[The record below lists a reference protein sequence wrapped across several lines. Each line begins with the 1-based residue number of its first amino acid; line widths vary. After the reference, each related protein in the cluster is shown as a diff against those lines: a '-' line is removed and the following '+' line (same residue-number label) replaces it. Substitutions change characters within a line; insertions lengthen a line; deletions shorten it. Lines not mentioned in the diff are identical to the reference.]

1 MTKICTRCLLKDFS
15 KEQYEAIVIN
25 GLASLPKEDLVDNA
39 ESNRRLDVCK
49 DCGKLNQGTCL
60 ACGCF
65 IEIRAS
71 LKKGTCPYNKW

>member
-15 KEQYEAIVIN
+15 KEQFEAIVIN

-65 IEIRAS
+65 IEIRAP
-71 LKKGTCPYNKW
+71 LKKGTCPYSKW